1 MLWMLSK
8 LISLIDR
15 DKVIIESKPDH
26 TVNTEYY
33 PEIHEMVNLT
43 CDRCKA
49 PKLYQVG
56 NVFSYTLH
64 CFACDKIDRVVSL

>member
-1 MLWMLSK
+1 MKILSK

-15 DKVIIESKPDH
+15 DKVVERKIVEYDSIEP
-26 TVNTEYY
+26 VRQEVVY
-33 PEIHEMVNLT
+33 IA

-49 PKLYQVG
+49 PKLYRLG
-56 NVFSYTLH
+56 TDTSYLLH